1 MGFVWPFHHEN
12 PCFKSQGTT
21 MGTFP
26 IAKLSIPNTLQ
37 ARENNNVIITVLGP
51 SGPNAKQT
59 WLT

>member
-1 MGFVWPFHHEN
+1 
-12 PCFKSQGTT
+12 